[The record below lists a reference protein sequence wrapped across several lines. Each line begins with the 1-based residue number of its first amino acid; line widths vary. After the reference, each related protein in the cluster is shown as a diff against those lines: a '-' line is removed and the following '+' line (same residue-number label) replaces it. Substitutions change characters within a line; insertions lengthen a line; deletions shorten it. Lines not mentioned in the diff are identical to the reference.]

1 MSRPVE
7 IFRRKLGEDHP
18 NTLSATSN
26 LAMTY
31 WPLGQSE
38 LAEPLYERSLASC
51 RRLYGNAHPETLVAM
66 YNLALT
72 RVDLGKYAEAE
83 ALYQENYSNRVLIY
97 KPDHPRTL
105 LFLTSWA
112 DAITM
117 RGDYQRADAMY
128 SQFMPVARRTLGET
142 HITTLT
148 GYGGLAELRRRQGR
162 LPEAESM
169 LIMLLHKDRD
179 SFALQDQV
187 SLAEV
192 RVQLGKYGE
201 AMENAQSAYQG
212 FTKSDA
218 ENWERFH
225 AQSLLGASLMGLRK
239 FAEAEPALIAG
250 YEGMLQKKSRIR
262 VPSRGV
268 LVEAGQRLVDF
279 YQLQGKPDKAA
290 EWKAR
295 IAASQ
300 R

>member
-112 DAITM
+112 DAATM
-117 RGDYQRADAMY
+117 RGDYAKADALY
-128 SQFMPVARRTLGET
+128 AQFMPIARRRLGET

-162 LPEAESM
+162 LVEAESILM
-169 LIMLLHKDRD
+169 MLLQKDRD
-179 SFALQDQV
+179 SFALQDMV
-187 SLAEV
+187 SLAQV
-192 RVQLGKYGE
+192 RVQLGKYTE
-201 AMENAQSAYQG
+201 AMGDAQSAYQG
-212 FTKSDA
+212 FTKSDP

-225 AQSLLGASLMGLRK
+225 AQSLLGASLVGLRK
-239 FAEAEPALIAG
+239 FAAAEPALVEG
-250 YEGMLQKKSRIR
+250 YEGMLQRKSRIR
-262 VPSRGV
+262 VPARSV
-268 LVEAGQRLVDF
+268 LAEAGQRLVDF
-279 YQLQGKPDKAA
+279 YQSQGKPDKAT
-290 EWKAR
+290 EWKR
-295 IAASQ
+295 KLAATQ